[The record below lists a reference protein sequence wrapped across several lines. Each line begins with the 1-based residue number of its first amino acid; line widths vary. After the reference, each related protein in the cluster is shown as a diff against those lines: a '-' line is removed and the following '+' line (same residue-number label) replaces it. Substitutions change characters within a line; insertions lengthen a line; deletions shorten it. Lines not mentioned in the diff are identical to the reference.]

1 MKRDLGNKVLFG
13 VCSGLGR
20 DLNINPTTVR
30 LGFVLGI
37 VFFGTGLGLYLI
49 LLIIMLIAENAH

>member
-1 MKRDLGNKVLFG
+1 MKRDLDNKVLFG

-20 DLNINPTTVR
+20 DLNINPTAIR
-30 LGFVLGI
+30 LGFVLGT

-49 LLIIMLIAENAH
+49 LLIIMLIAENAN

>member
-37 VFFGTGLGLYLI
+37 VFSAL
-49 LLIIMLIAENAH
+49 A

>member
-1 MKRDLGNKVLFG
+1 MKRDLSNKVLFG

-20 DLNINPTTVR
+20 DLNINPTVIR
-30 LGFVLGI
+30 LGFVLAT

-49 LLIIMLIAENAH
+49 LLIIMLIAEKA